1 MINNIIK
8 IEDSVYVIKRV
19 LNNTTSEE
27 TATTIHNN
35 LGTDSL
41 LRDKDGKWFCCI
53 KAKDAEYRDVELV
66 PTESRVDFTGTE
78 FELGDNGGL
87 G

>member
-1 MINNIIK
+1 MLNNIIK
-8 IEDSVYVIKRV
+8 LEDNIYIVKRI
-19 LNNTTSEE
+19 LNSSTSEE
-27 TATTIHNN
+27 TATGIHHN

-41 LRDKDGKWFCCI
+41 LRDKEGKWFCCLL
-53 KAKDAEYRDVELV
+53 AKDAQFRDVEVV
-66 PTESRVDFTGTE
+66 PTESKYDYTGTE

>member
-1 MINNIIK
+1 MINNIIR
-8 IEDSVYVIKRV
+8 IEDNVYLVRRV

-27 TATTIHNN
+27 TATSIHNN

-53 KAKDAEYRDVELV
+53 RARDAEYRDVELV
-66 PTESRVDFTGTE
+66 PTESRETYEGTE

>member
-1 MINNIIK
+1 MINN
-8 IEDSVYVIKRV
+8 VIKMEDNTYLVRRV
-19 LNNTTSEE
+19 LNESTTEE
-27 TATTIHNN
+27 DATRIHHNI
-35 LGTDSL
+35 GTDTL
-41 LRDKDGKWFCCI
+41 LRDKSGKWFCCI

-66 PTESRVDFTGTE
+66 PTESRVDYTGTE

>member
-1 MINNIIK
+1 MVNNIIK
-8 IEDSVYVIKRV
+8 IDGNVYLIKRI
-19 LNNTTSEE
+19 LSNNTSEE
-27 TATTIHNN
+27 TATSVHNN

-66 PTESRVDFTGTE
+66 PTESRVDYTGTE

>member
-1 MINNIIK
+1 MVNNVIK
-8 IEDSVYVIKRV
+8 IDGNIYVIRRV

-27 TATTIHNN
+27 TATIIHNN

-66 PTESRVDFTGTE
+66 PTESRETYEGTE

>member
-8 IEDSVYVIKRV
+8 LEDNVYVIKRI

-27 TATTIHNN
+27 TATSIHNN

-41 LRDKDGKWFCCI
+41 LRDKEGKWFCCI
-53 KAKDAEYRDVELV
+53 RAKDAEYRDVELI
-66 PTESRVDFTGTE
+66 PTESREDYSHTN
-78 FELGDNGGL
+78 FELGDNGGM

>member
-8 IEDSVYVIKRV
+8 IEDNVYLIKRV

-27 TATTIHNN
+27 AATTIHHN

-41 LRDKDGKWFCCI
+41 LRDKEGKWFCCI
-53 KAKDAEYRDVELV
+53 KAKDAEYRDVELIL
-66 PTESRVDFTGTE
+66 TESRVDYTGTE